1 MEANA
6 WVAAFAATLEAPL
19 LAAEE
24 EFEAP
29 SPVNEKGLCV
39 RDMEPDGNCL
49 FRSISDQVFGNPELH
64 NRVGEVEKKKDTG
77 GIGVAKRRYSSVGWG
92 KRC

>member
-6 WVAAFAATLEAPL
+6 WVTAIAATLEEAPL

-29 SPVNEKGLCV
+29 SPVNEKRLCV
-39 RDMEPDGNCL
+39 CDMEPDGNCL
-49 FRSISDQVFGNPELH
+49 FRSVSDQVFGNPELH
-64 NRVGEVEKKKDTG
+64 NRVGVVEK
-77 GIGVAKRRYSSVGWG
+77 
-92 KRC
+92 